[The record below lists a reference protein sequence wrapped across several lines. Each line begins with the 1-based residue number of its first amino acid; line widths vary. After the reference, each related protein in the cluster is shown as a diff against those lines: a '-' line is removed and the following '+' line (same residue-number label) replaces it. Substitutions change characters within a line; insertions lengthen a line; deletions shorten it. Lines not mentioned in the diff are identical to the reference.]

1 MIFGTHTLHLHI
13 ILREW
18 THKNKC
24 EQPILRNKNYFL
36 DNIFLHFFALSFYML
51 RKKLEPAPC
60 NPVFYA
66 YLRKMFAAIK
76 VGGGNR
82 NQLPASP
89 AATCLR

>member
-1 MIFGTHTLHLHI
+1 MNFWTHTLHIHI

-18 THKNKC
+18 NHKNKF
-24 EQPILRNKNYFL
+24 EQPILRNKKYFL
-36 DNIFLHFFALSFYML
+36 DNMLLHFFAFSFYML
-51 RKKLEPAPC
+51 WKKLEPTPC
-60 NPVFYA
+60 NSFFYA

-89 AATCLR
+89 AATCPR